1 MVVECALSV
10 ARRDLAYRL
19 GRVQAARQPGGA
31 NQAHRHPIL

>member
-19 GRVQAARQPGGA
+19 GPRRLGNQGA
-31 NQAHRHPIL
+31 QTKLIDIRS

>member
-19 GRVQAARQPGGA
+19 GRATAAGQPGGA
-31 NQAHRHPIL
+31 N